1 MTVDQTLRDL
11 NEAAYAAARS
21 LCKANDPRAERAR
34 KLARETDMLLEGW
47 Q

>member
-21 LCKANDPRAERAR
+21 LSKAKDPRAERAR
-34 KLARETDMLLEGW
+34 KLAQESDMLMEGW

>member
-21 LCKANDPRAERAR
+21 LSKAKDPRAELMA
-34 KLARETDMLLEGW
+34 LAHKSDNLMDDAE
-47 Q
+47 